1 MKHIKHICFYI
12 IISIFILNTFPVN
25 TYGINE
31 KKEDKEVLVI
41 YSDNENLSYVNGI
54 LLNVKQYIKDYGMN
68 IKYHTEN
75 IPAIDIISNTDIDT
89 YISHMEEKYNN
100 KSYDAIIAMGEDA
113 FKFITEYKIESFNN
127 IPIVISGVNS
137 IEYKNSTSDFSG
149 VLTDINFKTLIES
162 IKLVQPDISKIYF
175 YGLDSVLSKADI
187 SDINKSCI
195 DENIKMVPI
204 SIDDFKYYDFKSSK
218 TNINN
223 EALIVC
229 DKNLDDSGR
238 ILGNY
243 EFFNYIREVYTG
255 PTYVYNANQ
264 LNVINYALN
273 GKTKFVG
280 GLVLDTDSHGK
291 IIYEKLLKI
300 FTKTRT
306 KNRDVTHVTGKIV
319 VDESVMDKY
328 NFNTKSIPKNF
339 EIIGNKDTA
348 FDKIVKKAPEII
360 IIICIIIIVAILL
373 FHYVRS
379 KNKKLTIN
387 LSQSE
392 KRYEELLKLLPDPVI
407 VVNNNK
413 ISYIN
418 DYGINYLKARSIY
431 DVIGVD
437 INDIVYKAVTFNPL
451 KGIHTTVKTEIILL
465 DKEIR
470 DVEISYTLDSNFSK
484 GIIMV
489 IRDLTD
495 EKLLVKRKEFDKLR
509 SEFFANISHELRTPI
524 NIILST
530 TQLLQLLCND
540 KGEKFAGYLE
550 SLKQNAYRLTKLT
563 NNLIDST
570 KIDAGYMNL
579 NLKPCNIVQLTEEV
593 TLSTINF
600 AKEKGITVTF
610 DTDEEEVYTMVDF
623 EKYERII
630 LNLLSNAIKYNREN
644 GTITVTMSTREK
656 MVDIAVKDSGIGI
669 PSNEISSVFERFVQT
684 TGVLTS
690 NVQGSG
696 IGLSLVKSLVEMH
709 KGRISVSS
717 VEGEYTEF
725 VVSIPLTK
733 DINLDE
739 SVENIDPNDFNA
751 NKMALVELSDIDK

>member
-12 IISIFILNTFPVN
+12 IISIFILNIFPVN

-31 KKEDKEVLVI
+31 KNEDKEVLVI
-41 YSDNENLSYVNGI
+41 YSDNENLSCINSILSTVNKYVKG
-54 LLNVKQYIKDYGMN
+54 YGMN
-68 IKYHTEN
+68 INYHTEN
-75 IPAIDIISNTDIDT
+75 IPDLDIINNLDIDT
-89 YISHMEEKYNN
+89 YISYIEDKYNN
-100 KSYDAIIAMGEDA
+100 KSYDAIITMGEDA
-113 FKFITEYKIESFNN
+113 FKFITEHKIESFNN
-127 IPIVISGVNS
+127 IPVVISGVNS
-137 IEYKNSTSDFSG
+137 TEYKNSISDFSG
-149 VLTDINFKTLIES
+149 VLTDVNFDTLIES
-162 IKLVQPDISKIYF
+162 IKTVQPNLSKIYF
-175 YGLDSVLSKADI
+175 YGLDSVLSKSDI
-187 SDINKSCI
+187 SNINKSCRDKDI
-195 DENIKMVPI
+195 TIVPI
-204 SIDDFKYYDFKSSK
+204 SINDFKYYDFKMNKSS
-218 TNINN
+218 INS

-229 DKNLDDSGR
+229 DKNLNDSGNV
-238 ILGNY
+238 LNND
-243 EFFNYIREVYTG
+243 EFFNYIRDVYSG

-264 LNVINYALN
+264 LDVSKYALN
-273 GKTKFVG
+273 DKTKFIG
-280 GLVLDTDSHGK
+280 GLVFDTDLHGK
-291 IIYEKLLKI
+291 IMYEKLLKI

-306 KNRDVTHVTGKIV
+306 KNRDVNYVAGKFA
-319 VDESVMDKY
+319 VDKTVMEKY
-328 NFNTKSIPKNF
+328 NFNVKLITSDF
-339 EIIGNKDTA
+339 EIIENKEDT
-348 FDKIVKKAPEII
+348 FDKILKKAPEII
-360 IIICIIIIVAILL
+360 VIICVVIILSILL
-373 FHYVRS
+373 FHYFRS
-379 KNKKLTIN
+379 KNKRLIFN

-418 DYGINYLKARSIY
+418 DYGINYLKAKNVVGMNI
-431 DVIGVD
+431 D
-437 INDIVYKAVTFNPL
+437 DIVYKEVTFNPL

-465 DKEIR
+465 DKEVR
-470 DVEISYTLDSNFSK
+470 DVEISYTLDSNVSK

-530 TQLLQLLCND
+530 TQLLQLLCSD
-540 KGEKFAGYLE
+540 KGEKFTNYLE
-550 SLKQNAYRLTKLT
+550 SLKQNAYRLTRLT

-579 NLKPCNIVQLTEEV
+579 NLKPCNIVELTEEV

-630 LNLLSNAIKYNREN
+630 LNLLSNAIKYNRQD

-656 MVDIAVKDSGIGI
+656 MVDIAIKDSGIGI

-684 TGVLTS
+684 TGVSTS

-725 VVSIPLTK
+725 VVSMPLVE
-733 DINLDE
+733 DMNLDE
-739 SVENIDPNDFNA
+739 GIEHMDRNNFNA
-751 NKMALVELSDIDK
+751 NKMALVELSDLKK

>member
-1 MKHIKHICFYI
+1 MKHIKYICFYI
-12 IISIFILNTFPVN
+12 ILSICILDIFPISVYAVN
-25 TYGINE
+25 N
-31 KKEDKEVLVI
+31 KKESKEVLVV
-41 YSDNENLSYVNGI
+41 YSDSENLSYVNSI
-54 LLNVKQYIKDYGMN
+54 LLNVKKHVEDYGLNLTYDTEKIPISYIMN
-68 IKYHTEN
+68 
-75 IPAIDIISNTDIDT
+75 SSDIDT
-89 YISHMEEKYNN
+89 YTSIIERKCEN

-113 FKFITEYKIESFNN
+113 FKFISEHKVKALNDIPMVINGMNSLEYQ
-127 IPIVISGVNS
+127 NS
-137 IEYKNSTSDFSG
+137 SSDFSG
-149 VLTDINFKTLIES
+149 VLTDVNFKTLINA
-162 IKLVQPDISKIYF
+162 IKTVQPTIKEIYF
-175 YGLDSVLSKADI
+175 YGADSTLTEEKISKI
-187 SDINKSCI
+187 SKQCTN
-195 DENIKMVPI
+195 EGIKMLTIPI
-204 SIDDFKYYDFKSSK
+204 EDFRNYKFKNK
-218 TNINN
+218 GNN

-229 DKNLDDSGR
+229 DKNLDNYGN
-238 ILGNY
+238 ILEND
-243 EFFNYIREVYTG
+243 EFFNYIRNVYTG
-255 PTYVYNANQ
+255 PTYVYNPNQ
-264 LNVINYALN
+264 LNVSKYSLN
-273 GKTKFVG
+273 DKTKFVG
-280 GLVLDTDSHGK
+280 GVVFNTEENSK
-291 IIYEKLLKI
+291 VIYEKLLKI

-306 KNRDVTHVTGKIV
+306 KNRDVTEIDGKIELDYSAI
-319 VDESVMDKY
+319 DEY
-328 NFNTKSIPKNF
+328 NLNSKSLPKSF
-339 EIIGNKDTA
+339 EIIGNKDTTL
-348 FDKIVKKAPEII
+348 DKIVDKTPEII
-360 IIICIIIIVAILL
+360 IIVCIAITMAILL
-373 FHYVRS
+373 FHYIRS
-379 KNKKLTIN
+379 KNRKLSIN
-387 LSQSE
+387 LSKSE

-407 VVNNNK
+407 VVSNNK

-418 DYGINYLKARSIY
+418 DYGINYLKAR
-431 DVIGVD
+431 DVIEVIGMD
-437 INDIVYKAVTFNPL
+437 INDIVYKEVTFNPL

-465 DKEIR
+465 NKEVR
-470 DVEISYTLDSNFSK
+470 DVELSYTLDSNFSK
-484 GIIMV
+484 GVIMV

-540 KGEKFAGYLE
+540 KGEKFASYLE

-579 NLKPCNIVQLTEEV
+579 NLKPCNIVEVTEEV

-644 GTITVTMSTREK
+644 GTITVTMSTKENT
-656 MVDIAVKDSGIGI
+656 VEVAVKDSGIGI
-669 PSNEISSVFERFVQT
+669 PANEISSVFERFVQT
-684 TGVLTS
+684 AGVSSS

-725 VVSIPLTK
+725 VVSIPLIE
-733 DINLDE
+733 DINIEE
-739 SVENIDPNDFNA
+739 SIETIDHNDFNA
-751 NKMALVELSDIDK
+751 NKMALVELSDLDK